1 MIYFQIFKTIWVVII
16 FGVFLAV
23 SGCAKRVSISPP
35 VPQKG
40 RSVETG
46 VPGKGLED
54 LSPHAQ
60 ASLQLTEQGR
70 SLLENGKA
78 NNAIRTFERAI
89 NLNSTNGLNYYYL
102 SEAWLFKG
110 KFKQAE
116 EFNSL
121 AEIYLKASPE
131 WALRVKTQ
139 RGRIEELNK

>member
-1 MIYFQIFKTIWVVII
+1 
-16 FGVFLAV
+16 V
-23 SGCAKRVSISPP
+23 SGCAKRVSISLPMP
-35 VPQKG
+35 HKD
-40 RSVETG
+40 RSIETG
-46 VPGKGLED
+46 VPGKDLED

-78 NNAIRTFERAI
+78 NDAISTLERAI
-89 NLNSTNGLNYYYL
+89 NLNPTNGLNYYYL

-110 KFKQAE
+110 NFNQAE

-131 WALRVKTQ
+131 WALRVRSQ
-139 RGRIEELNK
+139 RGRIEAFNK